1 MALLNRGRLSV
12 QRVEEET
19 WDVVNELAEKG
30 GWEEPAGA
38 GNKPKAKGTAKAKGT
53 GGKGKTGGRKAS
65 KKADHEEAEDSEERA
80 DDEEDAQISNSK
92 PSTGKT
98 AGRKRKAIEQDA
110 GELRRSTRRR

>member
-1 MALLNRGRLSV
+1 M

-38 GNKPKAKGTAKAKGT
+38 GSKPKGKGTAKAKGT
-53 GGKGKTGGRKAS
+53 GGKGRTGGRKAS
-65 KKADHEEAEDSEERA
+65 KKADHEAAEGSEEDKA
-80 DDEEDAQISNSK
+80 EYEEDAQISNSK

-98 AGRKRKAIEQDA
+98 AGRKRKAVD
-110 GELRRSTRRR
+110 